1 MAKPLTQTPERQIGA
16 DQFAALVRSGLD
28 ADNRAS
34 KAKAQYSDNV
44 AAAVENA
51 NLHRGAFNLVKRL
64 AKMDELKR
72 KDFLAAL
79 DLYCDHAEKKGLFGS
94 EHAGDL
100 VGRTSEGPAEDDADA
115 RQTVDNVT
123 RLKRGIKQLEPKD
136 GEPAA
141 PVH

>member
-1 MAKPLTQTPERQIGA
+1 MAKPLTDTPERQIGA
-16 DQFAALVRSGLD
+16 EQFAALVRSGLD
-28 ADNRAS
+28 ADNRAE

-44 AAAVENA
+44 ANAVENA

-72 KDFLAAL
+72 KDFLSAL
-79 DLYCDHAEKKGLFGS
+79 ELYCDHAEKKGLFGA

-100 VGRTSEGPAEDDADA
+100 VGRTSAKDEKAEREDVTAE
-115 RQTVDNVT
+115 NVT
-123 RLKRGIKQLEPKD
+123 KLRRGIKQLDPKD
-136 GEPAA
+136 GESAV

>member
-1 MAKPLTQTPERQIGA
+1 MAKPLTSTPERQIGA
-16 DQFAALVRSGLD
+16 EQFAALVRSGLD

-34 KAKAQYSDNV
+34 KAKAQYTDNV

-72 KDFLAAL
+72 KDFLAAFG
-79 DLYCDHAEKKGLFGS
+79 LYCDHAEKKGLFGA
-94 EHAGDL
+94 EHTGDL
-100 VGRTSEGPAEDDADA
+100 VGRTADDPKSDDSE
-115 RQTVDNVT
+115 RQTVNNVT
-123 RLKRGIKQLEPKD
+123 RLRKGIKKLEPSE